1 MKRTRYCGSSIWSYE
16 KETFMD
22 DEPIYWLF
30 CGEKQIGT
38 CPSLGFMKDVI
49 RYSNKRAK
57 KIEDKARLAKEYL
70 YSF

>member
-16 KETFMD
+16 KETFTD

-38 CPSLGFMKDVI
+38 CSSLGLILKSI
-49 RYSNKRAK
+49 
-57 KIEDKARLAKEYL
+57 
-70 YSF
+70 